1 MPMIDLDIVAQLD
14 AKIQQLPPQ
23 FIAEL
28 NDYIDFLLQK
38 CQIDSTDIVNESLK
52 YTLQKQQNIL
62 GSVDAAWDE
71 SDENTVEQVQRDLNQ
86 WKIQTF

>member
-1 MPMIDLDIVAQLD
+1 MIDSDIAAQLD

-38 CQIDSTDIVNESLK
+38 SQMDSTDITNESLK
-52 YTLQKQQNIL
+52 YTLQKQQAIL
-62 GSVDAAWDE
+62 GSLDAVWDE
-71 SDENTVEQVQRDLNQ
+71 SDENAIEQVQRDINQ
-86 WKIQTF
+86 WKIRTF

>member
-1 MPMIDLDIVAQLD
+1 MIDLDIVAQLD

-52 YTLQKQQNIL
+52 YTLQKQQAIL
-62 GSVDAAWDE
+62 GSVDAAWNE

>member
-52 YTLQKQQNIL
+52 YTLQKQQTIL
-62 GSVDAAWDE
+62 GSVDAAWNE